1 MDLIYFVVGV
11 VLGAVAIAFVMKK
24 FVSNSVSE
32 SDYIV
37 LKEQNRKQSEELNGL
52 TGLLEGK
59 EEELRLMSAKIAT
72 LTAENNGKKEEAESL
87 ITRLEKLELNLEQE
101 QENLIGCKTEKAELL
116 VHKEGLLDSIGEAK
130 EKIVSY
136 EVKLTEL
143 TDKYNQANEK
153 QAVLHAAKQSL
164 EEKLSSQKQEI
175 ADIRKTFSLEFENMA
190 NKILEEKTEK
200 FTSVNQMN
208 LDNILKPLG
217 ENIQNFRKKVE
228 DVYDKESK
236 ERFSLG
242 EKIKD
247 LENLNNKLSQEAQ
260 NLTTALKGDSKTQG
274 NWGEMILE
282 RILEQS
288 GLRKGEQFRMEVV
301 LKDKN
306 GNKLISEAGNSMR
319 PDAVVDYPD
328 DRKVIIDSK
337 VSLTAFTRY
346 VEAENLEVQKLSLN
360 EHVGSVRKHIDE
372 LAGKA
377 YDSYDKSLD
386 FVMMFV
392 PTESAY
398 IAALKHDP
406 ELWNYAYHKRIILI
420 SPTSLITALKMINDL
435 WKREYQNKNAL
446 AIADKGA
453 KLYDKFVGF
462 TENLTKVR
470 KGIEDAQ
477 KSCDK
482 AFGQLSEGNGNLL
495 KQAHD
500 LKELGVSGKK
510 KLAPEFTKNSN
521 SLNL

>member
-1 MDLIYFVVGV
+1 MDLIYFVVGL
-11 VLGAVAIAFVMKK
+11 VLGGVAIAFIMKK

-32 SDYIV
+32 SDFIV
-37 LKEQNRKQSEELNGL
+37 LKEQNRKQNEDLNGL
-52 TGLLEGK
+52 NSQIEGK
-59 EEELRLMSAKIAT
+59 DEKLNLLSNQIAT
-72 LTAENNGKKEEAESL
+72 LTAEYKSKKQECENSL
-87 ITRLEKLELNLEQE
+87 LKNEKLELNLNQE
-101 QENLIGCKTEKAELL
+101 QQLLIICKTEKAEL
-116 VHKEGLLDSIGEAK
+116 VVEKEALLISSTEAK
-130 EKIVSY
+130 EKIVLY
-136 EVKLTEL
+136 EAKMMEL
-143 TDKYNQANEK
+143 TDKFNQANEE
-153 QAVLHAAKQSL
+153 QASLRAAKESL
-164 EEKLSSQKQEI
+164 DEKLSSQKQEI
-175 ADIRKTFSLEFENMA
+175 ADIRKTFSVEFENMA

-200 FTSVNQMN
+200 FTSVNQLN
-208 LDNILKPLG
+208 LTNILKPLG
-217 ENIQNFRKKVE
+217 ENIANFKKKVE

-247 LENLNNKLSQEAQ
+247 LESLNNKLSQEAQ

-301 LKDKN
+301 LKDENGKN
-306 GNKLISEAGNSMR
+306 LTSEAGHSMR

-346 VEAENLEVQKLSLN
+346 IETEDFEMQKQSLK
-360 EHVGSVRKHIDE
+360 EHVSSMRKHIDE
-372 LAGKA
+372 LARKA

-398 IAALKHDP
+398 IAALKHDS
-406 ELWNYAYHKRIILI
+406 ELWNYAYSKRIILI

-446 AIADKGA
+446 AIAEKGA

-462 TENLTKVR
+462 TENLSKVR

-495 KQAHD
+495 KQTQE

-510 KLAPEFTKNSN
+510 KLAPEFT
-521 SLNL
+521 SLLN

>member
-1 MDLIYFVVGV
+1 MDVIYFVVGL
-11 VLGAVAIAFVMKK
+11 VLGAVAMVFVMKK

-32 SDYIV
+32 SDYVV
-37 LKEQNRKQSEELNGL
+37 LEEKLRKQSEELNDLSNLL
-52 TGLLEGK
+52 TSKEGEIRTLSNHVASLTADYNNKKENGDQLLVKYENLESRLLEEK
-59 EEELRLMSAKIAT
+59 EAFMT
-72 LTAENNGKKEEAESL
+72 C
-87 ITRLEKLELNLEQE
+87 Q
-101 QENLIGCKTEKAELL
+101 TEKAELL
-116 VHKEGLLDSIGEAK
+116 VQKEAVITSYAEAK
-130 EKIVSY
+130 SKIASYEEKI
-136 EVKLTEL
+136 EEL
-143 TDKYNQANEK
+143 TDKYNRANEE
-153 QAVLHAAKQSL
+153 QASLRAAKKSL
-164 EEKLSSQKQEI
+164 DEKLTTQKQEI
-175 ADIRKTFSLEFENMA
+175 ADLRKTFSIEFENMA

-200 FTSVNQMN
+200 FTSVNQLN
-208 LDNILKPLG
+208 LDTILKPLG
-217 ENIQNFRKKVE
+217 ENIESFKKKVE

-247 LENLNNKLSQEAQ
+247 LENLNSKLSKEAQ

-288 GLRKGEQFRMEVV
+288 GLRKEEQFRMEVV
-301 LKDKN
+301 LKDDDGKN
-306 GNKLISEAGNSMR
+306 LTSEAGHSMR

-346 VEAENLEVQKLSLN
+346 VEAEDLN
-360 EHVGSVRKHIDE
+360 EQKQSLTEHVSSVKKHIDE
-372 LAGKA
+372 LANKA
-377 YDSYDKSLD
+377 YDKYDKSLD

-406 ELWNYAYHKRIILI
+406 ELWNYAYSKRIILI

-446 AIADKGA
+446 AIAEKGA

-462 TENLTKVR
+462 TENLSKVR

-477 KSCDK
+477 KFCDK

-495 KQAHD
+495 KQAHE
-500 LKELGVSGKK
+500 LKELGVAGRK
-510 KLAPEFTKNSN
+510 KLAPEFANISN
-521 SLNL
+521 GLN